1 MFRLKFNLTLWFF
14 LSFNSLFAQLN
25 IITTAN
31 YDSLLNV
38 NADYRLVPLKS
49 DYIKEQIMYATNN
62 NFTKGIVYDT
72 AAVYISI
79 EVRNALLNVVS
90 LLKPLNVG
98 LIIYDAYRPYRYT
111 VKFWELIHDDRY
123 VADPKKGS
131 RHNRGCA
138 VDVGLF
144 DLKTGVLLDMP
155 TAYDD
160 FSEKASVASK
170 DRTKLQAK
178 NVELLQKS
186 MTCNGFQLFATEWW
200 HFDYEGWQKY
210 PIYDISFQEL
220 SK

>member
-1 MFRLKFNLTLWFF
+1 MFRLKFNLTILFF
-14 LSFNSLFAQLN
+14 LSVNYGFAQLN

-72 AAVYISI
+72 AAVYLSI
-79 EVRNALLNVVS
+79 EARNALHNVVA

-111 VKFWELIHDDRY
+111 VKFWEIIHDDRY

-138 VDVGLF
+138 V
-144 DLKTGVLLDMP
+144 M
-155 TAYDD
+155 
-160 FSEKASVASK
+160 
-170 DRTKLQAK
+170 
-178 NVELLQKS
+178 
-186 MTCNGFQLFATEWW
+186 
-200 HFDYEGWQKY
+200 
-210 PIYDISFQEL
+210 
-220 SK
+220 